1 MDRDSEKIFINDV
14 KNRLAQLNSYNTPG
28 QAFLNPSDAAESRLL
43 NNFLSVIEQ
52 KEKKIAMLEA
62 KLEAETTV
70 KDRFKEL
77 YVSAVVGKALKD
89 EGVEV

>member
-1 MDRDSEKIFINDV
+1 MDKETEKVFIQDV
-14 KNRLAQLNSYNTPG
+14 KNRFNALSPCEISEKR
-28 QAFLNPSDAAESRLL
+28 FLNNCLL
-43 NNFLSVIEQ
+43 IIEQ

-62 KLEAETTV
+62 KLEAETAV

-77 YVSAVVGKALKD
+77 YVSVVVGKALKD